1 MNCQYVCPSL
11 SKRLSFSQKENIFY
25 YKHIYLQLI
34 SKSKKNEENKKY
46 VIRFRKEDKEEA
58 EIVEVDNNK
67 VVEDNVEDDKQ
78 IEDNQSQTAYRR
90 RRAT

>member
-1 MNCQYVCPSL
+1 M
-11 SKRLSFSQKENIFY
+11 
-25 YKHIYLQLI
+25 I

-67 VVEDNVEDDKQ
+67 VDENNVEDDKQ
-78 IEDNQSQTAYRR
+78 IEDNQSQTTYRR

>member
-1 MNCQYVCPSL
+1 MNCQIVCPSF
-11 SKRLSFSQKENIFY
+11 SKRLSFSQKE

-34 SKSKKNEENKKY
+34 SKSKKNEGNKKY

-58 EIVEVDNNK
+58 EIVEVDKNK
-67 VVEDNVEDDKQ
+67 VDENNVEDNKQ

>member
-1 MNCQYVCPSL
+1 M
-11 SKRLSFSQKENIFY
+11 
-25 YKHIYLQLI
+25 I

-58 EIVEVDNNK
+58 EIVEVDKNK
-67 VVEDNVEDDKQ
+67 VDEDNVEDNKQ
-78 IEDNQSQTAYRR
+78 IEDSQSQPSYRR

>member
-1 MNCQYVCPSL
+1 MSICL
-11 SKRLSFSQKENIFY
+11 SQFQQTPFFLTERI

-67 VVEDNVEDDKQ
+67 VDEDNVEDNKQ
-78 IEDNQSQTAYRR
+78 IDKPIANNI
-90 RRAT
+90 